1 MNNII
6 LVIIVVNVVYLVAW
20 ILTNTIRNSKN
31 KAIRD
36 YDNGNEFYESLN
48 EFDKERYWKEDTKN
62 LNIFFIIFLVFL
74 EATMYLLYKNS
85 SLWLLSLIIGL
96 VTSSVIAIILSVK
109 LKRKYKSLTVK

>member
-1 MNNII
+1 MNSII
-6 LVIIVVNVVYLVAW
+6 LVSAFNVVYLVTW

-62 LNIFFIIFLVFL
+62 LNIFFIIFLFFL
-74 EATMYLLYKNS
+74 EATMYLLYKDS
-85 SLWLLSLIIGL
+85 SLWLLTLIIGL
-96 VTSSVIAIILSVK
+96 VTSSVIAIILSIK